1 MMRQHLLIGFGGLF
15 LVLAG
20 VPGCGTG
27 EPPAAEVPPPTV
39 TVSHPVLRDLVDQDE
54 YEGRIVAA
62 EKADVRAR
70 VKGHLIK
77 ILFKAGQMVKKDDP
91 LYEID
96 PRTYQAAL
104 DGANAE
110 KKAADAAAEYA
121 KAEAA
126 RARSLYS
133 KNAIG
138 REELEVKIAKEVV
151 AKGDVLKAQAAV
163 DEAELQLGFTKVK
176 APIDGLI
183 GRTQVDVGNLINAG
197 GGETLL
203 TTVVS
208 VDPIYVSFNVDERAL
223 LRYLKSRRKEVKAG
237 EPQPPIR
244 DLHIPVYVALEG
256 EDDYPHKGEIFFAD
270 TRLTASTGTIEVRG
284 ELSNKDRLFQDG
296 MRARVRVPVGDR
308 RKTLL
313 IPERAV
319 GTDQGLKF
327 VYVVND
333 EDVAD
338 RRDVTLGRV
347 VDGQQVITS
356 GLTPDD
362 WVVVNGIQRVR
373 DGIKVK
379 PKRPTPGD
387 KQPAQASGQTPE
399 K

>member
-1 MMRQHLLIGFGGLF
+1 MMRQHLLVGCGGLF
-15 LVLAG
+15 LVLAAL
-20 VPGCGTG
+20 PGCGPAT
-27 EPPAAEVPPPTV
+27 PPVAELSPPVV
-39 TVSHPVLRDLVDQDE
+39 TVSRPMLRDVVEKDE

-62 EKADVRAR
+62 QKADVRAR
-70 VKGHLIK
+70 VQGHLTK

-104 DGANAE
+104 DGANAQ

-138 REELEVKIAKEVV
+138 REELEVKNAKEVV
-151 AKGDVLKAQAAV
+151 AKGDVLKAQAAI
-163 DEAELQLGFTKVK
+163 DEAELQVGFTKVK
-176 APIDGLI
+176 APFDGLI
-183 GRTQVDVGNLINAG
+183 SRTQVDVGNLVNAG

-203 TTVVS
+203 TTIVS

-223 LRYLKSRRKEVKAG
+223 LRYRKSHRKEVTAG
-237 EPQPPIR
+237 EPQPPLR

-256 EDDYPHKGEIFFAD
+256 EEDYPHKGELFFAENRVD
-270 TRLTASTGTIEVRG
+270 PSTGTIEVRG
-284 ELSNKDRLFQDG
+284 ELANTDRLFEDG
-296 MRARVRVPVGDR
+296 MRARVRVPVTDP

-333 EDVAD
+333 QDVAE

-347 VDGQQVITS
+347 VDGLQVVS
-356 GLTPDD
+356 AGLTPDD
-362 WVVVNGIQRVR
+362 WVIVNGIQRVR
-373 DGIKVK
+373 DGSKVK
-379 PKRPTPGD
+379 PKRPAPGD
-387 KQPAQASGQTPE
+387 KQPAQANGQTPE